1 MTMEIKNKKYSL
13 FDIIRIPLTVTPLF
27 TTIRIVDKIIYALV
41 PSLQI
46 LVTASFLDTAIKIF
60 NNQANRSDIYLPLIF
75 IFLTVAYQ
83 YVGYALLSFVTDKM
97 NMRLTEKFRVAV
109 VEKRAKLKY
118 EHIENNDTWEII
130 NRIGKDPLPSV

>member
-27 TTIRIVDKIIYALV
+27 TTIRIVDKIIYALI